1 MIFIYLTDSDS
12 SRYMLP
18 NDLPIS
24 FQLNNCNSILEL
36 LSTIEIV
43 KTLGNRHCLFDDI
56 DGKLNFP
63 KLIFQIIKAEEEYQI
78 ELYFSKVFEPHID
91 YTYPNEY

>member
-1 MIFIYLTDSDS
+1 MIFIYLTDSDW

-24 FQLNNCNSILEL
+24 FQLNNRSSTLQL
-36 LSTIEIV
+36 LSTIKIV
-43 KTLGNRHCLFDDI
+43 KTLGNCHCLLDEI
-56 DGKLNFP
+56 QGKLKLP
-63 KLIFQIIKAEEEYQI
+63 KLIFQIIKEEEEYQI
-78 ELYFSKVFEPHID
+78 ELYFSKVLEPYID

>member
-18 NDLPIS
+18 SDLPIS
-24 FQLNNCNSILEL
+24 FQLNNRNSTLEL
-36 LSTIEIV
+36 LSTLEIV
-43 KTLGNRHCLFDDI
+43 KTLGNCHCLLGDI
-56 DGKLNFP
+56 EAKVKLP
-63 KLIFQIIKAEEEYQI
+63 KLVFEMIKEEQEYQI
-78 ELYFSKVFEPHID
+78 ELYFSKILQPYLD